1 MKSNIFFISLA
12 FLLLISNT
20 ALSQTDEEKI
30 EEIIVESTRLEQPL
44 LNIPT
49 AISIISKKE
58 IEQGRQQINID
69 EALSRVPGLFIQ
81 NRYNFAQDLR
91 ISIRGFGSRSSFGI
105 RGIKILV
112 DGIPETLPD
121 GQGQVDSIDF
131 NSLKQIEIIRSPSS
145 SLHGNASG
153 GIINFISDDSIEP
166 IILTKFI
173 SGIDGYDKKQIKIK
187 NNYKNINYSLGLAE
201 TNYQG
206 YREHSESKNKQFSM
220 RMNLNF
226 SDNKTLIASFNHTNQ
241 PLSKDPGGIN
251 ILQVESNRRQA
262 RDKNILFDA
271 GEELKNSKIGLS
283 LNYPINS
290 YHLIKANIFNIS
302 RSFKNKL
309 PFNNGG
315 SVDLSRSFYGGGFS
329 YTFSKENSF
338 NNRLIIGTDFE
349 NQNDER
355 KRFNNFNGILD
366 SISFNQKETVKI
378 NGLFIRDE
386 FTINNFDIN
395 LGLRSDIIS
404 FNINDYYLS
413 NGNDSGVR
421 NLNHTSPSLGILYN
435 ITNDSKI
442 FTNFS
447 TSFQTPTTTEFA
459 NPAGTGGFNPKLGPQ
474 SSDNMEI
481 GFRSS
486 GENHNYEIV
495 IFKTKTTDEI
505 LPYEL
510 ENSPGRNFFHNI
522 GKSSRKGL
530 ELSSMYSV
538 SEEVSINSSY
548 TFSSFK
554 FKHFID
560 KNNNFSGNFIPGIPK
575 NMFYTELLYEN
586 SSNFFASIDFH
597 HIGKIFTNN
606 KNAISTKG
614 YNLSNIRIGLEYNL
628 ADFIINPFLGIS
640 NIFDEDYN
648 SNIRINAFGNRYY
661 EPGPGQS
668 IYFGISVSSLFK

>member
-226 SDNKTLIASFNHTNQ
+226 SDNKTLIMISGIKSIRNNYIFNLRNGNLDT
-241 PLSKDPGGIN
+241 LTK
-251 ILQVESNRRQA
+251 
-262 RDKNILFDA
+262 DKNYKLRFVFSL
-271 GEELKNSKIGLS
+271 LKDCG
-283 LNYPINS
+283 
-290 YHLIKANIFNIS
+290 
-302 RSFKNKL
+302 
-309 PFNNGG
+309 
-315 SVDLSRSFYGGGFS
+315 
-329 YTFSKENSF
+329 
-338 NNRLIIGTDFE
+338 
-349 NQNDER
+349 
-355 KRFNNFNGILD
+355 
-366 SISFNQKETVKI
+366 
-378 NGLFIRDE
+378 
-386 FTINNFDIN
+386 
-395 LGLRSDIIS
+395 
-404 FNINDYYLS
+404 
-413 NGNDSGVR
+413 
-421 NLNHTSPSLGILYN
+421 
-435 ITNDSKI
+435 
-442 FTNFS
+442 
-447 TSFQTPTTTEFA
+447 FA
-459 NPAGTGGFNPKLGPQ
+459 NVNETYECTFYKPLI
-474 SSDNMEI
+474 S
-481 GFRSS
+481 
-486 GENHNYEIV
+486 EN
-495 IFKTKTTDEI
+495 
-505 LPYEL
+505 L
-510 ENSPGRNFFHNI
+510 
-522 GKSSRKGL
+522 
-530 ELSSMYSV
+530 
-538 SEEVSINSSY
+538 
-548 TFSSFK
+548 
-554 FKHFID
+554 
-560 KNNNFSGNFIPGIPK
+560 
-575 NMFYTELLYEN
+575 
-586 SSNFFASIDFH
+586 
-597 HIGKIFTNN
+597 
-606 KNAISTKG
+606 
-614 YNLSNIRIGLEYNL
+614 IR
-628 ADFIINPFLGIS
+628 
-640 NIFDEDYN
+640 
-648 SNIRINAFGNRYY
+648 
-661 EPGPGQS
+661 
-668 IYFGISVSSLFK
+668 